1 MAQAR
6 GGSRHRNHIAQYVDT
21 LPERYRQGLDDVTV
35 AELVRDNVYHQAGHV
50 VVCCLLYGARV
61 IKSASILPDDEKLG
75 EVVRFSAL
83 PIPLTCRPSPEERKG
98 PIPPDALVDA
108 EGVFAYAG
116 IAAED
121 LRTARAGGAAAEA
134 SGGDDRAR
142 PAARGSDDRHR
153 LAKLASSLGR
163 ERPVDRF
170 FEAYWEEARRLL
182 HQNWECVERVVAALL
197 EHGRLSGERVDSLV
211 F

>member
-1 MAQAR
+1 MTR
-6 GGSRHRNHIAQYVDT
+6 ERVGPKHRRQIAQYVDT
-21 LPERYRQGLDDVTV
+21 FPDRHRAGRDDASV
-35 AELVRDNVYHQAGHV
+35 AQMVRDNAYHQAGHA

-61 IKSASILPDDEKLG
+61 VKSASILPDDEKLG

-83 PIPLTCRPSPEERKG
+83 PIPLSCRPSPEERRG
-98 PIPPDALVDA
+98 RIPPDALVDA

-121 LRTARAGGAAAEA
+121 LLAGRGEWEDPGTGD
-134 SGGDDRAR
+134 GGDR
-142 PAARGSDDRHR
+142 PWPAMRGSDDRHR
-153 LAKLASSLGR
+153 LAKLASSLGC
-163 ERPVDRF
+163 ERPVDGF

-182 HQNWECVERVVAALL
+182 RQNWDSVERVVAALL
-197 EHGRLSGERVDSLV
+197 EHGRLSGERIDSLV

>member
-1 MAQAR
+1 MTQAR
-6 GGSRHRNHIAQYVDT
+6 GGSKRRNQIAQYVDT
-21 LPERYRQGLDDVTV
+21 FPERHRQGRDDATV
-35 AELVRDNVYHQAGHV
+35 AELVRDNAYHQAGHV

-61 IKSASILPDDEKLG
+61 IKSATILPDDEKLG

-83 PIPLTCRPSPEERKG
+83 PIPLTCRPSPEERRG

-116 IAAED
+116 MAAED
-121 LRTARAGGAAAEA
+121 LLATQGGRDVAQA
-134 SGGDDRAR
+134 SGAEDRAR
-142 PAARGSDDRHR
+142 PPARGSDDRHG

-182 HQNWECVERVVAALL
+182 RQNWDSVERVVAALL
-197 EHGRLSGERVDSLV
+197 EHGRLSGDRIDRLV